1 MRAWL
6 SLIPLLLISGAASA
20 ETVVLQNFTLIDGTG
35 KSAVPNAAMVVTD
48 GRIRYAGPKAKLP
61 AQPQGA
67 TTLDLTGKYV
77 MPGIINL
84 HGHLGNVKGLVQD
97 PVNYTPE
104 NLDANLKTYAQYG
117 VTTVVSMGSDQDLL
131 LQRRAEQ
138 RATGRPKTT
147 RIYTAYRG
155 FTGIAGYP
163 TSAPGM
169 KGVPFEVATKAEVV
183 KDVAILA
190 DKKVDLVKIW
200 VDDHFGKERKIP
212 LDLSADIIAEAH
224 KHGLKV
230 GAHIFYYDDAKN
242 LVDRGLNALLHSV
255 RDKDVDDAFIAS
267 MKKNNAWM
275 AAATFTRELSAF
287 AYAKPPEWLK
297 DTFFSRSV
305 TPDVIKTLSTPGQ
318 KAVASDPRFE
328 TGLQVAKRNLK
339 RLVDAGVKYG
349 FGTDTGPPG
358 RFPGYFEHVE
368 MQMMAEAGLTP
379 SQIIQAASK
388 NSAEFLGA
396 SKDLGTL
403 EAGKWADLIVLG
415 RNPLDDIRNT
425 RSIETVM
432 IAGQKVN

>member
-1 MRAWL
+1 MSACPR
-6 SLIPLLLISGAASA
+6 LISILLTVAAASA
-20 ETVVLQNFTLIDGTG
+20 ETVVLRNFTLIDGTG
-35 KSAVPNAAMVVTD
+35 KPPVPNAAMVVTD
-48 GRIRYAGPKAKLP
+48 GRIRYAGPMAKLP
-61 AQPQGA
+61 ASPGA
-67 TTLDLTGKYV
+67 AMIPLNGKYV

-97 PVNYTPE
+97 PKNYTPE
-104 NLDANLKTYAQYG
+104 NLDANLKTYASYG
-117 VTTVVSMGSDQDLL
+117 VTTVVSMGSDQDLV

-138 RATGRPKTT
+138 RASGRPKTT

-155 FTGIAGYP
+155 FTGMGGYP

-169 KGVPFEVATKAEVV
+169 KGVPFEVTSREEIGR
-183 KDVAILA
+183 DVRILA

-200 VDDHFGKERKIP
+200 VDDHFGKDRKIP
-212 LDLSADIIAEAH
+212 FDLSAAIIEEAH

-242 LVDRGLNALLHSV
+242 LVERGLNALLHSV
-255 RDKDVDDAFIAS
+255 RDKDVDDAFIAT
-267 MKKNNAWM
+267 MKKRDAWM
-275 AAATFTRELSAF
+275 AAATLTRELSAF
-287 AYAKPPEWLK
+287 VYAKPPVWLN
-297 DTFFSRSV
+297 DSFFSRSV
-305 TPDVIKTLSTPGQ
+305 SPDVVKTLGAPGQ

-379 SQIIQAASK
+379 SQIIQAASR

-396 SKDLGTL
+396 GKDLGTL
-403 EAGKWADLIVLG
+403 EVGKWADLIVLG